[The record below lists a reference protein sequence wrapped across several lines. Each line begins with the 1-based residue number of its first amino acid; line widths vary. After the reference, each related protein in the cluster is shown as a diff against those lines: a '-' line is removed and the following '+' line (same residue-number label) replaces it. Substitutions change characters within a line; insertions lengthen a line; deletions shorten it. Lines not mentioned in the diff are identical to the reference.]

1 MCSGIEMGRVEIN
14 REMMKGIPQM
24 RNDIKEGSQT
34 LQMTLRDRKYTYW
47 MK

>member
-1 MCSGIEMGRVEIN
+1 MCSGIEMGRIEIS

-34 LQMTLRDRKYTYW
+34 LQMTLGDSKYTYV